1 MLDGA
6 VEETTTVVLD
16 GTIFP
21 GESVETSLTFTVAS
35 GATGTLV
42 NWAEILDDNG
52 NDIDST
58 PGDESQNEDDD
69 DSAQVTLEEPVCTDP
84 VAITITS
91 PANNFSSRAG
101 TILIEGSLED
111 ATATLT
117 MNGVAVSVASDGTF
131 STNVGLAVG
140 TNTFVFEST
149 SASGCTTTETLT
161 LIRTSGG

>member
-42 NWAEILDDNG
+42 NWAEIY
-52 NDIDST
+52 
-58 PGDESQNEDDD
+58 D